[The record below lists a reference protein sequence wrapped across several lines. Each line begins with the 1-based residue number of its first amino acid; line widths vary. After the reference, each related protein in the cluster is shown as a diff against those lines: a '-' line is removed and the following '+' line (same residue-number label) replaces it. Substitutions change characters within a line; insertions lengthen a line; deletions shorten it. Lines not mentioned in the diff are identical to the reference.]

1 MEGMELP
8 GTNPMPYAVFVDEK
22 DITWLTDLGSN
33 VFVRFDPTKETFT
46 EIKIPCPGANIR
58 QILGVPGEI
67 LGAESGT
74 DKITLTKT
82 GP

>member
-1 MEGMELP
+1 M
-8 GTNPMPYAVFVDEK
+8 
-22 DITWLTDLGSN
+22 TDFGSN

-46 EIKIPCPGANIR
+46 EIRIPCPGANVR
-58 QILGVPGEI
+58 QILGVHGEI

-82 GP
+82 

>member
-22 DITWLTDLGSN
+22 YITWLTDFGSN

-58 QILGVPGEI
+58 QILGFLVKYWEQNLEQI
-67 LGAESGT
+67 KL
-74 DKITLTKT
+74 L
-82 GP
+82 

>member
-1 MEGMELP
+1 MELP
-8 GTNPMPYAVFVDEK
+8 GTNPIPYAVFVDEK
-22 DITWLTDLGSN
+22 DIIWLTDLGSN

-46 EIKIPCPGANIR
+46 EIKYHVQVHISDR
-58 QILGVPGEI
+58 SLGFLVK

>member
-1 MEGMELP
+1 MERMELP

-46 EIKIPCPGANIR
+46 EIRIPSPGANVR
-58 QILGVPGEI
+58 QILGVHGEI